1 MSELDKRKFKVELIC
16 AIVIIVSIGI
26 TYAASVLNVSNNTKQ
41 AAAVFDT
48 QVESIEV
55 SKTNGAAQND
65 TSVTKV
71 NGLALVFGASL
82 PKQGDSIT
90 YLVTIK
96 NGGNIDAYTSGLTV
110 GKFIDGVQKASVYP
124 LDAQYEGITSDE
136 LIPAGTTKTFTVTLS
151 YEKSDVVLTNSKLT
165 YTIFLKFIQK

>member
-1 MSELDKRKFKVELIC
+1 LGHL
-16 AIVIIVSIGI
+16 
-26 TYAASVLNVSNNTKQ
+26 
-41 AAAVFDT
+41 
-48 QVESIEV
+48 
-55 SKTNGAAQND
+55 
-65 TSVTKV
+65 
-71 NGLALVFGASL
+71 L
-82 PKQGDSIT
+82 PKQGDSVT

-96 NGGNIDAYTSGLTV
+96 NSGNVDAYTSGLTV